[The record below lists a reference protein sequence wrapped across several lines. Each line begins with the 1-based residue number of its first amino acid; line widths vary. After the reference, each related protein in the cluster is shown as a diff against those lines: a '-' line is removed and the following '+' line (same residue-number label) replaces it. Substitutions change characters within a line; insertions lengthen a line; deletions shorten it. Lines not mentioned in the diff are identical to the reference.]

1 MHNFRYSKL
10 KMCYCTVLLF
20 DSCSVSHLWLAKWAS
35 CVNSWPAHTPVGSE
49 WGTIFQT
56 WGGNQNPDAN
66 CNTFLTFFLGGGAR
80 FEFLL
85 KSAPNFRT
93 EFTRNTPLQFRII
106 NIMNEWMKKSASCIL
121 TRLNTTQ
128 YLFYLAFSI
137 LLAAVFLTTLSNQYA
152 CPVGNLEYLA

>member
-35 CVNSWPAHTPVGSE
+35 CVNSWPAHTPVRSE

-66 CNTFLTFFLGGGAR
+66 CNTFLTFFWGGGGLRAIVSS
-80 FEFLL
+80 E
-85 KSAPNFRT
+85 KRT
-93 EFTRNTPLQFRII
+93 QFPDRIHEKYTTSI
-106 NIMNEWMKKSASCIL
+106 QNNQYHEWMNEKICVLYTNTAQYHTVPFLSRFLDSAGCSLPCH
-121 TRLNTTQ
+121 T
-128 YLFYLAFSI
+128 
-137 LLAAVFLTTLSNQYA
+137 
-152 CPVGNLEYLA
+152 